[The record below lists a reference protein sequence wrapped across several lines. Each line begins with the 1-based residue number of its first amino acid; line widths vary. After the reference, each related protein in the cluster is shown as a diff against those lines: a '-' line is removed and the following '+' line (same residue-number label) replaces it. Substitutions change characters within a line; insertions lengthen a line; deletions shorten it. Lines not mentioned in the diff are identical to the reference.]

1 MRVRNPRELGALI
14 RQARTDR
21 GLSQAELGALVG
33 VRQAKISDIERGQTG
48 VRISLVLQII
58 NTLKLTIDITS
69 NDDHPQSILEGDQED
84 LDAIA
89 NTGLK
94 KA

>member
-1 MRVRNPRELGALI
+1 MRVRNPLELGALI
-14 RQARTDR
+14 RLARTDQ
-21 GLSQAELGALVG
+21 GLSQAELGTMVG

-58 NTLKLTIDITS
+58 NALKLTIDITS
-69 NDDHPQSILEGDQED
+69 NDDHPQSILEGDLEE

>member
-1 MRVRNPRELGALI
+1 MSQTELG
-14 RQARTDR
+14 
-21 GLSQAELGALVG
+21 ELVG
-33 VRQAKISDIERGQTG
+33 VRQSKISDLEHGQTG

-58 NTLKLTIDITS
+58 NALNLTLDIASEHAEPVAQHVHTTTE
-69 NDDHPQSILEGDQED
+69 DDLDE

-94 KA
+94 K

>member
-1 MRVRNPRELGALI
+1 M
-14 RQARTDR
+14 DR
-21 GLSQAELGALVG
+21 GLSQTELGALVG
-33 VRQAKISDIERGQTG
+33 VRQSKISDLEHGQTG

-58 NTLKLTIDITS
+58 SALNLTVDIAPPHAEPNTRQTS
-69 NDDHPQSILEGDQED
+69 PDDLDE

-94 KA
+94 T